1 MPAVAKQPPLIPSL
15 LMAYRL
21 EHSEALG
28 EGIHRIAEE
37 ELDAAL
43 AQLREELSENPVTAV
58 HEARK
63 SLKKERAL
71 LRLVRGSIPKRVFR
85 EENARLRDG
94 GHRLSSFRDAQ
105 VAVQTVDGLADRY
118 AGQLSKAAFERVRDA
133 VGTGGPAPEGEA
145 PMQAAAAASA
155 ADVEQA
161 REAVDR
167 WAGRADGWEA
177 VEPGIAR
184 SYGDGRDA
192 FAVARRDPTDE
203 HLHEWRKR
211 VKDLWYHQRV
221 LLPLWSGIMEAQADE
236 LDELSDLLGDD
247 QDLANLAAT
256 LRSDES
262 VMASVA
268 TDLDPILEL
277 TERRREE
284 LLDEALVLGLRVYA
298 ERPKAYVRR
307 HRAYAR
313 AWGDEARVPEAATP
327 A

>member
-1 MPAVAKQPPLIPSL
+1 
-15 LMAYRL
+15 MAYRL
-21 EHSEALG
+21 EQEEGVG

-43 AQLREELSENPVTAV
+43 AQLREGLAENPVTAV

-71 LRLVRGSIPKRVFR
+71 LRLVRGSIPKSVFR
-85 EENARLRDG
+85 EENGRLRDAG
-94 GHRLSSFRDAQ
+94 QRLASLRDAQ
-105 VAVQTVDGLADRY
+105 VAVETVDGLADRY
-118 AGQLSKAAFERVRDA
+118 AEQLSKAAFKRVRDA
-133 VGTGGPAPEGEA
+133 VGTSGPAPDGDA
-145 PMQAAAAASA
+145 PMEAAAAATA
-155 ADVEQA
+155 LDVEQA
-161 REAVDR
+161 REALER

-177 VEPGIAR
+177 LEPGLALA
-184 SYGDGRDA
+184 YGDGRAA
-192 FAVARRDPTDE
+192 FALARRDPTDE

-211 VKDLWYHQRV
+211 EKDLWYHQR
-221 LLPLWSGIMEAQADE
+221 LLRPLWSGMMEAQADE

-256 LRSDES
+256 LRSDETVS
-262 VMASVA
+262 ARLP
-268 TDLDPILEL
+268 TDLDPLLEL
-277 TERRREE
+277 IGRRREE
-284 LLDEALVLGLRVYA
+284 LLDRALVLGRRVYA

-313 AWGDEARVPEAATP
+313 AWGEEARVPEAAPP